1 MKYQKSLFILS
12 FCAISILSLSS
23 DIAAQPPRQNCSNIT
38 QVTPSAESREI
49 YNQEFEFKFKI
60 PANYRTQKRGDG
72 NELSIDLRNPA
83 DVELLECCRINR
95 EIGCGHQVSDVIVT
109 VKPRPANIQNISDI
123 PPSPSRGIK
132 VFNIIETM
140 ISNQAAIIYTVQSLY
155 PMTTKYVAFFTPD
168 RQYLVTIYTGD
179 YGEEIDPIDEM
190 VFNQVVD
197 SFEFIR

>member
-1 MKYQKSLFILS
+1 MKNQKYLFILS
-12 FCAISILSLSS
+12 FCVISILSLNS
-23 DIAAQPPRQNCSNIT
+23 DIVAQPPRESCSIT

-49 YNQEFEFKFKI
+49 YNQEFGFQFKI

-95 EIGCGHQVSDVIVT
+95 QIGCGHQVSDVIVK

-123 PPSPSRGIK
+123 PPSPSRRIK
-132 VFNIIETM
+132 VFNIIETIM
-140 ISNQAAIIYTVQSLY
+140 SNQAAIIYTIQSLY
-155 PMTTKYVAFFTPD
+155 PITTKHAAFFTPD
-168 RQYLVTIYTGD
+168 RQYLVTISASN
-179 YGEEIDPIDEM
+179 YGEEIDYIDNR